1 MAEQTV
7 QVSPMA
13 VAKEATILNEFYRNR
28 VLLLANE
35 VEQLRGRVADLE
47 QELADTCEP
56 SGQSEA
62 LEDGANG

>member
-13 VAKEATILNEFYRNR
+13 VAKEATVLNEFYRNR

-47 QELADTCEP
+47 QELADTREP

>member
-47 QELADTCEP
+47 HELADTRE
-56 SGQSEA
+56 QSEQNEA
-62 LEDGANG
+62 LEDDANG